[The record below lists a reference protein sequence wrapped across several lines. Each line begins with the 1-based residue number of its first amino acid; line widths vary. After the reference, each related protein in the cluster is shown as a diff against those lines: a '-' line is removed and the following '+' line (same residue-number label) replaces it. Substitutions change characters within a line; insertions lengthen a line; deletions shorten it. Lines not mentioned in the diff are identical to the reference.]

1 MWASSQR
8 VIQEKCLLKK
18 IECLRLIREW
28 GKKIVKEAEGKSV
41 MQKWADQKWNRWV
54 NSWYKKWGD
63 AARNG
68 GWKKEAEWSVTFVRE
83 RRNRKIR
90 RRNGRSIQTRLFL
103 LFQPPLSPS
112 LPLISAAAGPPPLS
126 APASS
131 VFLLFFITLSSQL
144 VICLAKGQQ
153 DAARCRIVGIA
164 TGTTWIEWTL
174 SWVSPL
180 STLTKLLRSLNVW
193 NQLQRQR
200 ESAGFTKPGL
210 KSASLFISGSEINR
224 NKTVKL
230 AYFW

>member
-1 MWASSQR
+1 MSRSKVKQMSEQLVQEMGWCCEKWR
-8 VIQEKCLLKK
+8 V
-18 IECLRLIREW
+18 
-28 GKKIVKEAEGKSV
+28 
-41 MQKWADQKWNRWV
+41 
-54 NSWYKKWGD
+54 
-63 AARNG
+63 
-68 GWKKEAEWSVTFVRE
+68 KKEAEWSVTFVRE

-131 VFLLFFITLSSQL
+131 VFLFFFITSSLQL
-144 VICLAKGQQ
+144 VICLAEGQTGCCTLQ
-153 DAARCRIVGIA
+153 DCRQLLWCA

-180 STLTKLLRSLNVW
+180 STLTKLLRRLNMW

-200 ESAGFTKPGL
+200 VRICWFHEARFKECFFIYIRIWDQQKQNCQT
-210 KSASLFISGSEINR
+210 SLFLVI
-224 NKTVKL
+224 K
-230 AYFW
+230 